1 MRDDRSRELF
11 ERLAKVMPGA
21 NTRTVTHYDPFP
33 IGIER
38 GEGCRLWD
46 VDGNA
51 YIDLIN
57 NYTALVHGHAHPR
70 IVEAM
75 TRTAQQ
81 GLAAAMPAPIA
92 LQGELAERLCSRT
105 PSIDLVRFTN
115 SATEAVMM
123 AVRGARAFTGRDD
136 IIMPANGYHG
146 SWDQVSLSGADEA
159 HPDGAGVVPMGIPQ
173 ALAGMCQ
180 FVRFNDVAHLEEL
193 MQAHGPK
200 TAAILL
206 EPILGH
212 ILEPGDPEFI
222 RAALRLAH
230 EHGALLILDETIT
243 VRLHPGGWQAEHGIE
258 ADLTT
263 VGKTIAGGMPL
274 GAYGGKEEVMR
285 IFDPRIPEPLSAH
298 GTMNGSPLCL
308 AAGCVSL
315 DMLDTAACDRI
326 NGFGDSLS
334 RLLNDA
340 ADAAGL
346 DVRVHNYGSLLQVN
360 SAAPLAFH
368 RACLEEGLYIAPRG
382 SMNLSTPMDDGVL
395 GEVVAAWQRALGRM
409 AAQGLALATAAVG
422 DGARGR

>member
-1 MRDDRSRELF
+1 
-11 ERLAKVMPGA
+11 
-21 NTRTVTHYDPFP
+21 
-33 IGIER
+33 
-38 GEGCRLWD
+38 
-46 VDGNA
+46 
-51 YIDLIN
+51 
-57 NYTALVHGHAHPR
+57 
-70 IVEAM
+70 
-75 TRTAQQ
+75 
-81 GLAAAMPAPIA
+81 
-92 LQGELAERLCSRT
+92 
-105 PSIDLVRFTN
+105 
-115 SATEAVMM
+115 
-123 AVRGARAFTGRDD
+123 
-136 IIMPANGYHG
+136 
-146 SWDQVSLSGADEA
+146 
-159 HPDGAGVVPMGIPQ
+159 
-173 ALAGMCQ
+173 
-180 FVRFNDVAHLEEL
+180 
-193 MQAHGPK
+193 
-200 TAAILL
+200 
-206 EPILGH
+206 
-212 ILEPGDPEFI
+212 
-222 RAALRLAH
+222 
-230 EHGALLILDETIT
+230 
-243 VRLHPGGWQAEHGIE
+243 
-258 ADLTT
+258 
-263 VGKTIAGGMPL
+263 MPL